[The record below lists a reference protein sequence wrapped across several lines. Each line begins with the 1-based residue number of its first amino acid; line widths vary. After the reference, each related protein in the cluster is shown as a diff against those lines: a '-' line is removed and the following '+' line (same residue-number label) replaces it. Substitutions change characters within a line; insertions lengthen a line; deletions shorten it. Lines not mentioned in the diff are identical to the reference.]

1 MVSAELGTKRTCP
14 SCGTRFYDLLR
25 NPIVCPHC
33 GVSFVAEARLPSK
46 GEHVGPVVK
55 VRESVV
61 PEPVEPDDVEL
72 VSLED
77 VEEAFCRAVEAGE
90 FYAAGRIAPES
101 LASARRQATRSMQ
114 QSARVSDTTTFF
126 YLGAMV
132 ESGATRQIFT
142 APRQEQTEA
151 YLTGRFG

>member
-33 GVSFVAEARLPSK
+33 GMSFVAEALLPSK
-46 GEHVGPVVK
+46 GEHAGPVVK

-61 PEPVEPDDVEL
+61 PEHVEPDDVEL

-77 VEEAFCRAVEAGE
+77 VEEGADEAADIEDVDIGE
-90 FYAAGRIAPES
+90 DAAPIEEDDTFLEEEEEEGN
-101 LASARRQATRSMQ
+101 
-114 QSARVSDTTTFF
+114 VSGILGGKGGDEEDT
-126 YLGAMV
+126 
-132 ESGATRQIFT
+132 
-142 APRQEQTEA
+142 
-151 YLTGRFG
+151 